1 MIGSK
6 HVAEA
11 VGSLARVSG
20 RRALY
25 VRYKPYRKERW
36 WGLVVIMPE

>member
-1 MIGSK
+1 MKPAGNMC
-6 HVAEA
+6 
-11 VGSLARVSG
+11 G
-20 RRALY
+20 RRAHQ